1 MKHLPFST
9 CLGLA
14 ALLLPLAPSA
24 SAQKL
29 TLGIGPVEV
38 NESVTRAA
46 FQEKARDDL
55 NRVVESLD
63 SNLIDRFQNT
73 RKFDLIAR
81 SDLAP
86 LMAEQQFAASGNV
99 DATDPNAAQ
108 SFQIGGIQYLV
119 VTTVTDFQNYEET
132 ARFEA
137 IGKEATKR
145 IVRLSAVAKIYD
157 TTSGRLLE
165 SANLTIDEKDIRDE
179 PTYQSTRTGDISDN
193 VLLQLSNAMAQKVT
207 DRTVEVLFPARVI
220 AVSDS
225 TVTINRGDGTAIAV
239 GQTWKVFAPGE
250 ELIDPDTGEVLG
262 SDEILV
268 GTVRVTRVLPKFSQ
282 AEIVENLGIEKLQII
297 RPQ

>member
-1 MKHLPFST
+1 MKRLRLLT
-9 CLGLA
+9 TA
-14 ALLLPLAPSA
+14 ALVLVQGLITPSA
-24 SAQKL
+24 LGQKL

-46 FQEKARDDL
+46 FQEKGRDDL

-73 RKFDLIAR
+73 RKFDIIAR

-86 LMAEQQFAASGNV
+86 LIAEQQFAGSGNV
-99 DATDPNAAQ
+99 DAADPNAAQ
-108 SFQIGGIQYLV
+108 SFKIGGIQYLV

-157 TTSGRLLE
+157 TTTGRLLE

-179 PTYQSTRTGDISDN
+179 PTYQSTRTGDLSDN
-193 VLLQLSNAMAQKVT
+193 VLLTLSNAMAQKVT

-220 AVSDS
+220 AVSDA

-262 SDEILV
+262 SDEIPV
-268 GTVRVTRVLPKFSQ
+268 GTVRITRVLPKFSQ
-282 AEIVENLGIEKLQII
+282 AEIIENLGIEKLQIV

>member
-1 MKHLPFST
+1 MKFTSST
-9 CLGLA
+9 LLRFLLLGLISPA
-14 ALLLPLAPSA
+14 IAT
-24 SAQKL
+24 AQKL

-46 FQEKARDDL
+46 FQEQGRDDL

-63 SNLIDRFQNT
+63 SLLIDRFQNT
-73 RKFDLIAR
+73 RKFEIIAR

-86 LMAEQQFAASGNV
+86 LIAEQQFAASGNV
-99 DATDPNAAQ
+99 DPNDPNAAE
-108 SFQIGGIQYLV
+108 SFQIAGVQYLV

-145 IVRLSAVAKIYD
+145 IVRMSAVAKIYD
-157 TTSGRLLE
+157 TSKGRLLE

-179 PTYQSTRTGDISDN
+179 PTYDSTRTGDLSDN

-220 AVSDS
+220 AVNDS
-225 TVTINRGDGTAIAV
+225 IVTINRGDGTSIEV
-239 GQTWKVFAPGE
+239 GQVWQVFAPGE
-250 ELIDPDTGEVLG
+250 DLIDPDTGEVLG
-262 SDEILV
+262 SNEIPV
-268 GTVRVTRVLPKFSQ
+268 GTVRVTRVLPKFAQ
-282 AEIVENLGIEKLQII
+282 AEIVENLGIEKLQIV
-297 RPQ
+297 RLR